1 MRPAACLNTVSAPTG
16 EMGPRGPKPLDNA
29 PIAILAAAAAGA
41 MGCAIQFMLMT
52 GGLTGAGASLGTALW
67 FGVFVFV
74 ITWVVAAL
82 GFAIGLLFVGLPAWA
97 GFDKLGWMSPGL
109 AAASGAILAP
119 LVAGLFGGLPS
130 AAFLLLPGALAGWIL
145 HRVAYSKS
153 GSPS

>member
-1 MRPAACLNTVSAPTG
+1 
-16 EMGPRGPKPLDNA
+16 
-29 PIAILAAAAAGA
+29 

-145 HRVAYSKS
+145 HRVAYSRS
-153 GSPS
+153 GSPP